1 MFFSR
6 KERRVRKGNLHTQN
20 DMKQIHLNIPDGLKE
35 TVRKTAKEYGWTV
48 NKCFIHAMEY
58 WLDRQNLDFSLEDT
72 ISRFAG
78 KNGIAKEELDAWRE
92 FLDKNDW
99 RYFSNGEKITV
110 KNFRNS
116 LLAFVKRRREEA
128 QLATP
133 GPANAKDKY
142 GFTEADYE
150 DWALYHQISIEQ
162 AKQDLQSKGD

>member
-20 DMKQIHLNIPDGLKE
+20 DMKQILLHIPDGLKE
-35 TVRKTAKEYGWTV
+35 TVRKTAKEKGWTL

-58 WLDRQNLDFSLEDT
+58 WLDRQNLDFSFEDT
-72 ISRFAG
+72 ISRFAE

-92 FLDKNDW
+92 FQDKNDW
-99 RYFSNGEKITV
+99 RFFSNGEKITV

-128 QLATP
+128 QLAAP

>member
-1 MFFSR
+1 
-6 KERRVRKGNLHTQN
+6 
-20 DMKQIHLNIPDGLKE
+20 MKQILLNIPDGLKE
-35 TVRKTAKEYGWTV
+35 TVRKTAKEYGWTLT
-48 NKCFIHAMEY
+48 KCFIHAMEY
-58 WLDRQNLDFSLEDT
+58 WLNRQNLDFSLEDT
-72 ISRFAG
+72 IARFAG
-78 KNGIAKEELDAWRE
+78 KNGITKEELDAWRE
-92 FLDKNDW
+92 FQDKNGW
-99 RYFSNGEKITV
+99 CYSKTGEKITV

-128 QLATP
+128 QLAAP

>member
-1 MFFSR
+1 
-6 KERRVRKGNLHTQN
+6 
-20 DMKQIHLNIPDGLKE
+20 MKQILLNIPDGLKE
-35 TVRKTAKEYGWTV
+35 TVRKTAKEYGWTLT
-48 NKCFIHAMEY
+48 KCFIHAMEY
-58 WLDRQNLDFSLEDT
+58 WLDRQNLDFSFEDT

-150 DWALYHQISIEQ
+150 DWAFIHEVSLEQ
-162 AKQDLQSKGD
+162 AKLDMQKLK